1 MLIHVHIYP
10 DSKHERIEPKRET
23 SLNVYV
29 KVEAK
34 ENKAN
39 RRMIELLAIHYSVP
53 TTKIKIITGHHSP
66 SKILDIVGL

>member
-10 DSKHERIEPKRET
+10 DSKHERIELKRET